1 MGIVSKWQE
10 SEWVVEATTD
20 AWSVKNTLL
29 HGVLQTFTC
38 NFLAPF
44 RQCLEAL
51 YEEAVV
57 PKRGGGGGR

>member
-1 MGIVSKWQE
+1 ME
-10 SEWVVEATTD
+10 TTTD

-57 PKRGGGGGR
+57 PKRGGGGGW